1 MYNVII
7 RTYCYFIEIMSANE
21 SVSLQMPA
29 VNVFD
34 SYSMLG
40 AGGPNNVGQGGVLSG
55 SPNPPM
61 LLPQM
66 SASCPNAMQEERGM
80 MRGEPLPCVVVL
92 CARPAISVLSPPYG
106 HEGGGEGAAEEEQPQ
121 HE

>member
-1 MYNVII
+1 
-7 RTYCYFIEIMSANE
+7 MSANE
-21 SVSLQMPA
+21 SVYLQMPA
-29 VNVFD
+29 ANVFD

-66 SASCPNAMQEERGM
+66 SASCPNGMQEERGL
-80 MRGEPLPCVVVL
+80 MRGEPLPRVAVL
-92 CARPAISVLSPPYG
+92 CSRPTISVLSPSSG
-106 HEGGGEGAAEEEQPQ
+106 REGGGEGAAEEEQPQ